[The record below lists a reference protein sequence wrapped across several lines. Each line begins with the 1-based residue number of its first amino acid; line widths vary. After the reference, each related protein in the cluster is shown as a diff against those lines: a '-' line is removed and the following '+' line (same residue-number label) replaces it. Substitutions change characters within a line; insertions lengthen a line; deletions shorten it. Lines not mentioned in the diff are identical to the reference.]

1 MEGNTAVKE
10 IFDNI
15 SDEEL
20 LIAVLDIKRTGGG
33 SAVTKYG
40 DMIGNLCGQGM
51 PHDYTTARIL
61 ILEQAAFRWA
71 KSKIA
76 VARIKEE
83 DEA

>member
-1 MEGNTAVKE
+1 MIKE

-71 KSKIA
+71 DRQKAYKPI
-76 VARIKEE
+76 IIGHKH
-83 DEA
+83 EA